1 MVTIPELLE
10 RIREDLAAGRPV
22 WLSLSEE
29 HATATVQ
36 LSVEDRSADS
46 SVFRSADGF
55 SELEIGS
62 EVSIES
68 VYRRAASEPFPA
80 WLAVTL
86 TDAETEQELVDVLL
100 ELRPGDER
108 YAELS

>member
-1 MVTIPELLE
+1 MTIPELLE

-22 WLSLSEE
+22 WLSLSED
-29 HATATVQ
+29 HATATVR
-36 LSVEDRSADS
+36 LTVEDRDASS

-55 SELEIGS
+55 SELEIGP
-62 EVSIES
+62 EVAIES
-68 VYRRAASEPFPA
+68 VYRSAAREPFPA
-80 WLAVTL
+80 CLAVTL

-100 ELRPGDER
+100 GLRPGDEQ